1 MSEEKKKKTGFIR
14 TGAVVPFLIVAIV
27 TTLFSIFLLDG
38 VIKRTL
44 EYVGGRINGAE
55 VNVANVSTSFRNLS
69 VEVEG
74 IEFTNANQPTHN
86 LFEIGKIRFQMMW
99 DAILRAK
106 IVIDESSMT
115 DIKIA
120 TQRKS
125 AGEVYPP
132 EESSATSEVAKE
144 TFQNAKEEFKGNI
157 FGDVSALLAGDSSK
171 DVLKNIEGELK
182 SKQFYEELE
191 AQVDQKEG
199 ELKQMFADLP
209 KGREVDQ
216 YDDRFKA
223 IDWNG
228 LKDLKKAPKILKEA
242 DDLKDDVQNTV
253 KKYNEAVKRV
263 ESEIKFV
270 EDSKKR
276 AEKLIDEDIKALES
290 KMSIPNLDSAAIASV
305 LFGPEFVDSLSKYN
319 KYFEMAKEY
328 MPPKKDSKEVVASKP
343 ARGSGRNYQFGTPT
357 SYPMFWLKL
366 ANISSENEQGNV
378 SGKIEN
384 VTTDQLVINKPTRV
398 ELKGN
403 FPPQGVSGVNATAI
417 FDHRQMVNDSIKL
430 SVASFPVTEKALSKS
445 DSVSFIM
452 SKATAATTAEAKL
465 VRDRLTLN
473 LDNTFSNIDYTVG
486 AKTKTVEELLY
497 GVADEAKVVTV
508 NAQASGTIEK
518 LSFKLKT
525 NLAEIIKSAVGKVL
539 QRKITEARD
548 KIKNGIEEKVGANK
562 AKVDQKL
569 AELKSKY
576 KGEIDK
582 QKAKIDQLTGKIDQK
597 KDSAKAGLENKGKD
611 LLKDLKKKF
620 KF

>member
-1 MSEEKKKKTGFIR
+1 MNDIKKKKSGFIR
-14 TGAVVPFLIVAIV
+14 TGAVVPFLIVALV

-55 VNVANVSTSFRNLS
+55 VNVASVSTSFRDLS
-69 VEVEG
+69 VEVKG
-74 IEFTNANQPTHN
+74 IEFTNSNEPTHN
-86 LFEIGKIRFQMMW
+86 LFEIGRIRFQMMW

-115 DIKIA
+115 DIKVA
-120 TQRKS
+120 TKRKS
-125 AGEVYPP
+125 AGEIYPP
-132 EESSATSEVAKE
+132 EQSSATTEAAKE
-144 TFQNAKEEFKGNI
+144 TFKNAKEEFKGNI

-182 SKQFYEELE
+182 SKQFYKDLE
-191 AQVDQKEG
+191 AQVEQKEG
-199 ELKQMFADLP
+199 ELKQMFAELP
-209 KGREVDQ
+209 KGKEIDQ

-242 DDLKDDVQNTV
+242 DDLKDDVKNTV

-263 ESEIKFV
+263 ETEIKFV
-270 EDSKKR
+270 EESKKQ

-290 KMSIPNLDSAAIASV
+290 KMSIPNLDSTAIASV

-328 MPPKKDSKEVVASKP
+328 MPPKKDTKEVVAAKP
-343 ARGSGRNYQFGTPT
+343 ARGSGRNYQFGTPR
-357 SYPMFWLKL
+357 SYPMFLLKL

-384 VTTDQLVINKPTRV
+384 ITTDQLVINKPTRL

-403 FPPQGVSGVNATAI
+403 FPPKEITGVNVTAI
-417 FDHRQMVNDSIKL
+417 FDHRQIVNDSIRL
-430 SVASFPVTEKALSKS
+430 SVASFPVADKALSKS
-445 DSVSFIM
+445 DSVNFVM
-452 SKATAATTAEAKL
+452 SRAVAATSAEAKL
-465 VRDRLTLN
+465 VQDRLSLN
-473 LDNTFSNIDYTVG
+473 LDNTFSSIDYTVG
-486 AKTKTVEELLY
+486 AKTKTVEELLQ
-497 GVADEAKVVTV
+497 GVAEEAKTVTL
-508 NAQASGTIEK
+508 NAQASGTVEK

-525 NLAEIIKSAVGKVL
+525 NLAEIIKTAVGKVL
-539 QRKITEARD
+539 QKKITEARD
-548 KIKNGIEEKVGANK
+548 KIKGDIEEKIGANK
-562 AKVDQKL
+562 AKIDQKL
-569 AELKSKY
+569 SELKTKY

-582 QKAKIDQLTGKIDQK
+582 QKGKIDQLTGKIDQK
-597 KDSAKAGLENKGKD
+597 KDSAKAGLEDKGKD
-611 LLKDLKKKF
+611 LLKGLKKKF